1 MTTQGKILEELG
13 RRAVACRHWRW
24 MPGMTIL
31 GSKGRRVVVIGL
43 SGATEATS
51 GMNSRAI
58 GPDELPDLSSPATL
72 GCLLHAVREAW
83 PDEWHGFMVPIF
95 DGFSHWRV
103 GCLQLERLPGTPQVI
118 VPVNQETMKP
128 LAWAYSEAEALVVA
142 LEAAP

>member
-13 RRAVACRHWRW
+13 RRAVACKHWRW

-72 GCLLHAVREAW
+72 GCLLALVREVTGEQSSSPSWYPGGKHDYPHWAW
-83 PDEWHGFMVPIF
+83 
-95 DGFSHWRV
+95 
-103 GCLQLERLPGTPQVI
+103 
-118 VPVNQETMKP
+118 
-128 LAWAYSEAEALVVA
+128 YSDSCYGKLCEGSTEAECLVRV
-142 LEAAP
+142 LEYKQ